1 MHNKNMLVSFFF
13 FSVALIIEE
22 LQCCFTDALIAST
35 NRPATILAA
44 RGRANENISSFAK
57 LQYDAFDPINAH
69 HWANHIAWFRREVRF
84 IDAESATIA
93 EEVYDHLQS
102 AKLAID
108 ALHSMM
114 APPAKYRRD
123 IGKRF
128 IAKVGLSK

>member
-1 MHNKNMLVSFFF
+1 MDVCTFVF
-13 FSVALIIEE
+13 
-22 LQCCFTDALIAST
+22 Q
-35 NRPATILAA
+35 
-44 RGRANENISSFAK
+44 
-57 LQYDAFDPINAH
+57 
-69 HWANHIAWFRREVRF
+69 VRF

-114 APPAKYRRD
+114 APPAKYRKD

-128 IAKVGLSK
+128 IAKVGLIIKKFMAGTKHLQETFHHRISSGLHS

>member
-1 MHNKNMLVSFFF
+1 MF
-13 FSVALIIEE
+13 
-22 LQCCFTDALIAST
+22 Q
-35 NRPATILAA
+35 
-44 RGRANENISSFAK
+44 
-57 LQYDAFDPINAH
+57 
-69 HWANHIAWFRREVRF
+69 VRF

-114 APPAKYRRD
+114 APPAKYRKD

-128 IAKVGLSK
+128 IAKVGLIIKKFMAGTKPSLFLDAFSATRPSGFAESLSFLPEF

>member
-1 MHNKNMLVSFFF
+1 MDVLMFK
-13 FSVALIIEE
+13 
-22 LQCCFTDALIAST
+22 
-35 NRPATILAA
+35 
-44 RGRANENISSFAK
+44 
-57 LQYDAFDPINAH
+57 
-69 HWANHIAWFRREVRF
+69 VRF

-114 APPAKYRRD
+114 APPAKYRKD

-128 IAKVGLSK
+128 IAKVGLIIKKFMAGTKHCKKLL